1 RAIRHGLALALL
13 GSVALTIADV
23 AMRNTLGRGFI
34 LFFDLPL
41 AGSLIELTRG
51 AVGDA
56 IASIAILGIVVA
68 VGVAYVL
75 IVGCLRVAQAALRQ
89 SPGGRAAVLLSCAA
103 LSAAHIGGWDRAA
116 LATRLISGRAPQL
129 LAAQAGAA
137 AALVTER
144 ATFREGGAVPFSPT
158 ALAQRLGG
166 ADVLVF
172 FVESYGR
179 SSIEDPPYAATI
191 VPALRRLG
199 RSLAGHGLS
208 AASGWLVSPTLGGQS
223 WLAHSTLLSGLRIDN
238 QLRYGLLLSGDR
250 ATLVDDFNA
259 AGYRTVLVAPAIN
272 RPWPEVAFYGF
283 DRTYFSWDMG
293 YAGPAFSWVTM
304 PDQYTLHVLDRAER
318 RAGAAPLLA
327 VAALISSHAP
337 WTPVPEVVED
347 WSAIGDG
354 RIFAALPGRGGP
366 PEVVWRDR
374 EGIRRQYS
382 LSIAYVI
389 GVLEAYFARPN
400 ARATLSI
407 LVGDHQPGPIISGRD
422 ASRDVPI
429 HVIGSDPDLLAPFR
443 EWGLVEGMLPAAGGG
458 SEPMEAFRGWFLGA
472 FGPASAAPGAGTT
485 GGPSAGIARG
495 RQPEREQTAAH

>member
-1 RAIRHGLALALL
+1 
-13 GSVALTIADV
+13 
-23 AMRNTLGRGFI
+23 
-34 LFFDLPL
+34 
-41 AGSLIELTRG
+41 
-51 AVGDA
+51 
-56 IASIAILGIVVA
+56 
-68 VGVAYVL
+68 
-75 IVGCLRVAQAALRQ
+75 
-89 SPGGRAAVLLSCAA
+89 
-103 LSAAHIGGWDRAA
+103 
-116 LATRLISGRAPQL
+116 
-129 LAAQAGAA
+129 
-137 AALVTER
+137 VTER
-144 ATFREGGAVPFSPT
+144 AEFREGGAVPFSPT

-179 SSIEDPPYAATI
+179 SSLEDPPYAATV
-191 VPALRRLG
+191 VPALRRLE
-199 RSLAGHGLS
+199 RTLAGHGLS
-208 AASGWLVSPTLGGQS
+208 AASGWLESPTLGGQS
-223 WLAHSTLLSGLRIDN
+223 WLAHATLLSGLRIDN

-304 PDQYTLHVLDRAER
+304 PDQYTLQVLDRTER
-318 RAGAAPLLA
+318 RADAAPLLA

-337 WTPVPEVVED
+337 WTPIPEVVED

-389 GVLEAYFARPN
+389 GVLESYFARPN
-400 ARATLSI
+400 VRETLAI

-429 HVIGSDPDLLAPFR
+429 HVIGRDPDLLAPFR
-443 EWGLVEGMLPAAGGG
+443 EWGFVEGILPAADGG

-485 GGPSAGIARG
+485 GGPSAGSARD
-495 RQPEREQTAAH
+495 RQPEREQTVAN